1 MSRTLTAADRSAL
14 IRLASTMEKGS
25 EERRTVLAAA
35 SSFYFP
41 EATSFDE
48 QVKMWEAQKQKGI
61 KELKALLKREASR
74 IGWSVAKV
82 DGSEA
87 YPYVEFD
94 LGLPSQD
101 PKGDLKLGR
110 KTITKVLKKQR
121 MFASDRQRPY
131 FGRNNQRLFIPI
143 VYSPFSLP
151 IFT

>member
-1 MSRTLTAADRSAL
+1 MSSDRKAL
-14 IRLASTMEKGS
+14 IRLASVLPKGNK
-25 EERRTVLAAA
+25 ERRTILAAV
-35 SSFYFP
+35 S
-41 EATSFDE
+41 SFDE

-61 KELKALLKREASR
+61 KKLESLLKREASR

-101 PKGDLKLGR
+101 PKEDLKLGR

-121 MFASDRQRPY
+121 MFASDRKRPY

>member
-1 MSRTLTAADRSAL
+1 MSRTLTASDRSAL

-25 EERRTVLAAA
+25 EERRTILAA
-35 SSFYFP
+35 
-41 EATSFDE
+41 ATSFDE

-101 PKGDLKLGR
+101 PKEDLKLGR
-110 KTITKVLKKQR
+110 KTITKVLKKQK

-143 VYSPFSLP
+143 VYSPFSRP